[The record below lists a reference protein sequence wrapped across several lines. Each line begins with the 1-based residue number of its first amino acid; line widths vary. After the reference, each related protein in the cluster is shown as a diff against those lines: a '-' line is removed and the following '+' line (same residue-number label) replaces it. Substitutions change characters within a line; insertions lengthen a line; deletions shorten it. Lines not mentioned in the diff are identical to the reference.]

1 MASKGEIVT
10 NDVSDSSRP
19 FFLLVYEAIDWPS
32 TYAAIHISVVSIL
45 LL

>member
-10 NDVSDSSRP
+10 NDVSDSKAI
-19 FFLLVYEAIDWPS
+19 FLLVYEAIDWPS